1 MSLRRGYGASGRPGD
16 AAAAGAAAR
25 PVAPSQARPFSAS
38 ARWAE
43 LSERRRNTAI
53 FAVFT
58 AFVLIYPFI
67 DRAFNL
73 NRLGA
78 MNPIFIYVM
87 LALGLNIVV
96 GFAGLL
102 DLGYAAFFA
111 IGGYTAAFLTSPQS
125 PLPEQY
131 RTDFWVAMALS
142 WLVAASFGLILGA
155 PTLRL
160 RGDYLA
166 IVTLAFGEIVPRSI
180 LNLERFTGGS
190 KGLNPIGRPHFGEHE
205 LLASDQIQW
214 YYLIVLVGAIS
225 VFAISRLH
233 DSRLGRAW
241 MAIREDEVAAASMGI
256 DLVRTKLAAFAL
268 GASFSGFAGS
278 LFASML
284 QFIDPFQF
292 DFSIS
297 IMVLSMIILGGIGNI
312 WGVMVGG
319 VVMGVFNFIFTESAS
334 SWIHGIGQALNVPL
348 VSPALQAVDLSNSK
362 LMIFGLALVLLMLL
376 KPEGLFPSAQR
387 KVEIKGELLPE
398 TAVDVGSVKVE
409 AEEIARGAHV
419 EVGER

>member
-1 MSLRRGYGASGRPGD
+1 MAPSSSSPPS
-16 AAAAGAAAR
+16 AAATTVLVAA
-25 PVAPSQARPFSAS
+25 AS
-38 ARWAE
+38 ARQRWAE
-43 LSERRRNTAI
+43 FGERRRNTVI
-53 FAVFT
+53 FIAFT
-58 AFVLIYPFI
+58 AFVLVYPLI
-67 DRAFNL
+67 DRSL
-73 NRLGA
+73 SWNRLGS
-78 MNPIFIYVM
+78 MNPILIYVM

-125 PLPEQY
+125 PLPAQY
-131 RTDFWVAMALS
+131 HTDFWVAMALS
-142 WLVAASFGLILGA
+142 WLVAATFGIILGA

-166 IVTLAFGEIVPRSI
+166 IVTLAFGEIVPRAI
-180 LNLERFTGGS
+180 LNLESLTGGS
-190 KGLNPIGRPHFGEHE
+190 KGLNPIGRPHFGGTE
-205 LLASDQIQW
+205 LLASDQVPW
-214 YYLIVLVGAIS
+214 YYLIVFVGVIS
-225 VFAISRLH
+225 VLAISRLH

-241 MAIREDEVAAASMGI
+241 MAMREDEVAASSMGI
-256 DLVRTKLAAFAL
+256 DLVRTKLLAFAL

-278 LFASML
+278 LYASML

-312 WGVMVGG
+312 WGVLVGS
-319 VVMGVFNFIFTESAS
+319 VVMGAFNFIFVDSVS
-334 SWIHGIGQALNVPL
+334 GWLRSVGQTLNI
-348 VSPALQAVDLSNSK
+348 SFLQNIDLSSSK
-362 LMIFGLALVLLMLL
+362 LMMFGLALVLMMLL

-387 KVEIKGELLPE
+387 KAEIKGQLLP
-398 TAVDVGSVKVE
+398 VDTTEIGSLAVE
-409 AEEIARGAHV
+409 APDLAAGHHA

>member
-1 MSLRRGYGASGRPGD
+1 
-16 AAAAGAAAR
+16 
-25 PVAPSQARPFSAS
+25 VATTETRSQGVALSR

-43 LSERRRNTAI
+43 LSERRRNTII

-58 AFVLIYPFI
+58 VLVLIYPLL
-67 DRAFNL
+67 DRTFGWY
-73 NRLGA
+73 RLGS
-78 MNPIFIYVM
+78 MNPILIYVM

-125 PLPEQY
+125 PLPEAY
-131 RTDFWVAMALS
+131 RTDFWVALALS
-142 WLVAASFGLILGA
+142 WLVAATFGILLGA

-166 IVTLAFGEIVPRSI
+166 IVTLAFGEIVPRAI
-180 LNLERFTGGS
+180 LNLEQWTGGS
-190 KGLNPIGRPHFGEHE
+190 KGLNPIGRPHAGGYE
-205 LLASDQIQW
+205 LLASDQIHW
-214 YYLIVLVGAIS
+214 YYLIVLVGAVT
-225 VFAISRLH
+225 VFVISRLH

-241 MAIREDEVAAASMGI
+241 MAMREDETAAVSMGI

-312 WGVMVGG
+312 WGVLVGG
-319 VVMGVFNFIFTESAS
+319 VVMGAFNFIFTESIS
-334 SWIHGIGQALNVPL
+334 GWIRAVG
-348 VSPALQAVDLSNSK
+348 QAVDIPVVSPFLQSVDVSHSK
-362 LMIFGLALVLLMLL
+362 LMIFGLALVLMMLL

-387 KVEIKGELLPE
+387 KAEIRGELLPE
-398 TAVDVGSVKVE
+398 TAVAVGSVE
-409 AEEIARGAHV
+409 ADEIEIAQGKAAV
-419 EVGER
+419 DER